1 MPLCATGTTLTSQLL
16 LDQGGVDEPENLQ
29 YAKLADLGIDCVDP
43 ANLNC
48 FTALRYLDL
57 SDNYVSM
64 ESLATLP
71 SLQKL
76 SLQCNQLRELV
87 IPENSFALL
96 ENLDVSYNILNP
108 MAVIALSSLP
118 LLRKLNV
125 DHNNLEIFPDESCG
139 MGAFPSLQKL
149 SAAGNSLSELSLIPL
164 SKLPRLERLNLQQN
178 FIKGIPEEVMS
189 ISNSFRQMEVLH
201 LASNPVAD
209 YQRLTPL
216 KRIRKLRKVML
227 WDTPM
232 AGRVAYDSTGKC
244 LSISSP
250 ILQAAMEAQQ
260 AHQHWLLEKPDTRK
274 PDIKQEEIMK
284 YVVRPPKPFQH
295 VIFTGEKMAAAID
308 KLGQKVAESCPNT
321 VQGEDEHIL
330 AGSTSTIMPKE
341 EGMDA
346 QVAIGESGKM
356 SPHSS
361 DSTQCPSPFM
371 LEELQKMQDSESPIP
386 HHMSEANAAVIS
398 LKLALKMIPFR
409 EPDLNPP
416 SYRMPTRLGLIRFH
430 QERMSLEPPITSW
443 KKTLSMA
450 HKFANRIES
459 EARAD
464 VRTILETMKDKLEE
478 IENHVVCVISE
489 QKSSFNG
496 NIVTCSPTSSLEE
509 AEFG

>member
-1 MPLCATGTTLTSQLL
+1 MGCKEKSFLQLCSQ
-16 LDQGGVDEPENLQ
+16 GWIVETVDFQQAWEKEKEKEPHFSQEEGHAIACDRHYTHQ
-29 YAKLADLGIDCVDP
+29 P
-43 ANLNC
+43 AAPNLNC

-125 DHNNLEIFPDESCG
+125 DHNNLEIFPDESCE

-149 SAAGNSLSELSLIPL
+149 SAAGNLLSELSLIPL

-178 FIKGIPEEVMS
+178 FIKGIPEE
-189 ISNSFRQMEVLH
+189 
-201 LASNPVAD
+201 
-209 YQRLTPL
+209 
-216 KRIRKLRKVML
+216 VML

-274 PDIKQEEIMK
+274 PDIKHEEIMK
-284 YVVRPPKPFQH
+284 YVVQPPKPFQH

-361 DSTQCPSPFM
+361 DSTQCPSPF
-371 LEELQKMQDSESPIP
+371 
-386 HHMSEANAAVIS
+386 
-398 LKLALKMIPFR
+398 
-409 EPDLNPP
+409 
-416 SYRMPTRLGLIRFH
+416 
-430 QERMSLEPPITSW
+430 
-443 KKTLSMA
+443 
-450 HKFANRIES
+450 
-459 EARAD
+459 
-464 VRTILETMKDKLEE
+464 ILEAPNESVLSTNHPAHHTGATKDAGFRKSYPSS
-478 IENHVVCVISE
+478 HVRSQCCCDIAE
-489 QKSSFNG
+489 ASSQNDS
-496 NIVTCSPTSSLEE
+496 I
-509 AEFG
+509 

>member
-1 MPLCATGTTLTSQLL
+1 MPLRATGTTLTSQLL
-16 LDQGGVDEPENLQ
+16 LDQGGVDELENLQ

-96 ENLDVSYNILNP
+96 E
-108 MAVIALSSLP
+108 
-118 LLRKLNV
+118 
-125 DHNNLEIFPDESCG
+125 
-139 MGAFPSLQKL
+139 KL

-189 ISNSFRQMEVLH
+189 ISNSFCQMEVLH

-216 KRIRKLRKVML
+216 KRISKLRKVML

-361 DSTQCPSPFM
+361 DSTQCPSPF
-371 LEELQKMQDSESPIP
+371 
-386 HHMSEANAAVIS
+386 
-398 LKLALKMIPFR
+398 
-409 EPDLNPP
+409 
-416 SYRMPTRLGLIRFH
+416 
-430 QERMSLEPPITSW
+430 
-443 KKTLSMA
+443 
-450 HKFANRIES
+450 
-459 EARAD
+459 
-464 VRTILETMKDKLEE
+464 ILEALNESVLSTNHPAYHTGTTKDAGFRKSYPSS
-478 IENHVVCVISE
+478 HVRSQCCCDITE
-489 QKSSFNG
+489 ASSQNDS
-496 NIVTCSPTSSLEE
+496 I
-509 AEFG
+509 

>member
-1 MPLCATGTTLTSQLL
+1 MPLRVTGTTLTSQLL

-125 DHNNLEIFPDESCG
+125 DHNNLEIFPDESCE

-149 SAAGNSLSELSLIPL
+149 SAAGNLLSELSLIPL

-178 FIKGIPEEVMS
+178 FIKGIPEE
-189 ISNSFRQMEVLH
+189 
-201 LASNPVAD
+201 
-209 YQRLTPL
+209 
-216 KRIRKLRKVML
+216 VML

-274 PDIKQEEIMK
+274 PDIKHEEIMK
-284 YVVRPPKPFQH
+284 YVVQPPKPFQH

-330 AGSTSTIMPKE
+330 AGSTSTIIKKR
-341 EGMDA
+341 
-346 QVAIGESGKM
+346 VW
-356 SPHSS
+356 
-361 DSTQCPSPFM
+361 M
-371 LEELQKMQDSESPIP
+371 LKWLSVNLEKCHPTHLIP
-386 HHMSEANAAVIS
+386 HNVPHHSFWRSYKRCRIQKVLS
-398 LKLALKMIPFR
+398 L
-409 EPDLNPP
+409 
-416 SYRMPTRLGLIRFH
+416 
-430 QERMSLEPPITSW
+430 IT
-443 KKTLSMA
+443 
-450 HKFANRIES
+450 
-459 EARAD
+459 
-464 VRTILETMKDKLEE
+464 
-478 IENHVVCVISE
+478 C
-489 QKSSFNG
+489 QK
-496 NIVTCSPTSSLEE
+496 PMLL
-509 AEFG
+509 

>member
-1 MPLCATGTTLTSQLL
+1 MPLRATGTTLTSQLL
-16 LDQGGVDEPENLQ
+16 LDQGGVDELENLQ

-96 ENLDVSYNILNP
+96 E
-108 MAVIALSSLP
+108 
-118 LLRKLNV
+118 
-125 DHNNLEIFPDESCG
+125 
-139 MGAFPSLQKL
+139 KL

-189 ISNSFRQMEVLH
+189 ISNSFCQMEVLH

-216 KRIRKLRKVML
+216 KRISKLRKVML

-361 DSTQCPSPFM
+361 DSTQCPSPFI

-443 KKTLSMA
+443 KQTLSMA

>member
-1 MPLCATGTTLTSQLL
+1 MPLRATGTTLTSQLL
-16 LDQGGVDEPENLQ
+16 LDQGGVDELENLQ

-96 ENLDVSYNILNP
+96 E
-108 MAVIALSSLP
+108 
-118 LLRKLNV
+118 
-125 DHNNLEIFPDESCG
+125 
-139 MGAFPSLQKL
+139 KL

-178 FIKGIPEEVMS
+178 FIKGIPEEWTWQVMS
-189 ISNSFRQMEVLH
+189 ISNSFCQMEVLH

-216 KRIRKLRKVML
+216 KRISKLRKVML

-361 DSTQCPSPFM
+361 DSTQCPSPF
-371 LEELQKMQDSESPIP
+371 
-386 HHMSEANAAVIS
+386 
-398 LKLALKMIPFR
+398 
-409 EPDLNPP
+409 
-416 SYRMPTRLGLIRFH
+416 
-430 QERMSLEPPITSW
+430 
-443 KKTLSMA
+443 
-450 HKFANRIES
+450 
-459 EARAD
+459 
-464 VRTILETMKDKLEE
+464 ILEALNESVLSTNHPAYHTGTTKDAGFRKSYPSS
-478 IENHVVCVISE
+478 HVRSQCCCDITE
-489 QKSSFNG
+489 ASSQNDS
-496 NIVTCSPTSSLEE
+496 I
-509 AEFG
+509 